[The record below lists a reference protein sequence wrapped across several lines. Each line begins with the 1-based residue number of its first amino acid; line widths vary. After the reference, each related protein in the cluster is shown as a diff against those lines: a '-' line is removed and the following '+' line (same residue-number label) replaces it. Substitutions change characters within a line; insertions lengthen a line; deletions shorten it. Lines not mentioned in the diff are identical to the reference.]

1 VENSESS
8 IIDFKKQKINWR
20 NKTRMRSNSNEL
32 TDNVVRDCNKQPL
45 EVDEI
50 NLIMRQD
57 TPQVLLKT
65 KIGAKMPGFSI

>member
-1 VENSESS
+1 MENSESS